1 MIISL
6 GGSCAVS
13 HQIRKQKNN
22 YTLPF
27 DWTRISLK
35 QLTLTLQNNFK
46 NYSNVII
53 HKYSENHKSYILKNY
68 YNVQFSHEVKKK
80 YTISEFNK
88 KLNNRIKKFNKILE
102 DTNDEINFVRFET
115 SPYYANYFS
124 DFIELL
130 NIIHIIK
137 NKNCNINIKLILHK
151 SYLNKL
157 DFCNNKI
164 KINLNNIKIY
174 YYDDFNIN
182 WKYPNIKWTEILKL

>member
-53 HKYSENHKSYILKNY
+53 HKYSENHK
-68 YNVQFSHEVKKK
+68 
-80 YTISEFNK
+80 
-88 KLNNRIKKFNKILE
+88 
-102 DTNDEINFVRFET
+102 
-115 SPYYANYFS
+115 
-124 DFIELL
+124 
-130 NIIHIIK
+130 
-137 NKNCNINIKLILHK
+137 
-151 SYLNKL
+151 
-157 DFCNNKI
+157 
-164 KINLNNIKIY
+164 
-174 YYDDFNIN
+174 
-182 WKYPNIKWTEILKL
+182 